1 MVSQTRSLV
10 WFLFIC
16 LIVSTFIG
24 FAQSAT
30 LPTQEVEALRI
41 IGNTLKKTTWNF
53 NVNPC
58 DVASNVAHYIFF
70 VFISYI
76 YRLLKTQNLQGS
88 LPKEFVGLPYLQE
101 INLARNYL
109 NGSIPPEWGAL
120 PLVNL
125 TLLGNRLSGPI
136 PKEIGN
142 ITTLT
147 RLVLE
152 YNQLSGILP
161 PELGNLSNLQRL
173 FLSSNNFSGDIPI
186 TFGKLTNLTD
196 FRISDNSLTGSIP
209 DFIGDW
215 TELESLV
222 SHGSGLSGPI
232 PVSIAG
238 LTKLEELRIS
248 DLTGPGSPVPLLH
261 DISKMKTLILRNC
274 NLTGELPSFLGTN
287 ATLLENLDLS
297 FNQLSGPI
305 PSTYTE
311 LRDVKN
317 FYLTGNMLN
326 GSVPNWMVKEKDR
339 DTIDLSYNNFSEDT
353 NTQECFFERIL
364 NVYCLKSYQ
373 CAKSFYG
380 LHINCGGDEVIIN
393 GTKFNADTY
402 DRAPHVFESTINAW
416 VSSNTGNFIDDHRV
430 PEGSGTIWNNTSE
443 LKMIDPQLYAQARL
457 SAVSL
462 TYYAMCIVNGDYNVN
477 LHFAEFMFKDDQTFK
492 SLGRRI
498 FDIYIQG
505 KLMVKDFNIVEE
517 AGGVGKAVIKTIP
530 VTITDGKLE
539 IRLYWAGKGTVA
551 IPDKGV
557 YGPLISAI
565 SVDPGKNFQPN
576 KICCLS
582 NIQYSFLTNFI
593 IYTFL
598 SAQQK
603 HYNYEEDMMEDH
615 FMLLDLN
622 LIISRYNVFM
632 YM

>member
-1 MVSQTRSLV
+1 MSVAGGGSVDAPVAGDGRAPGVGVPVGGVPGVDL
-10 WFLFIC
+10 
-16 LIVSTFIG
+16 
-24 FAQSAT
+24 A
-30 LPTQEVEALRI
+30 VEALRI
-41 IGNTLKKTTWNF
+41 IGNTLKKKTWTF
-53 NVNPC
+53 SVNPC
-58 DVASNVAHYIFF
+58 DVASNVGGWINPNPVEGSEDAVTCDCSFLNGTVCHVTSI
-70 VFISYI
+70 
-76 YRLLKTQNLQGS
+76 LLKTQDLQGS

-109 NGSIPPEWGAL
+109 NGSIPPEWGVL

-142 ITTLT
+142 ISTL
-147 RLVLE
+147 RSLALE

-161 PELGNLSNLQRL
+161 QELGNLSNLQRL
-173 FLSSNNFSGDIPI
+173 FLSSNNFSGDIPT

-196 FRISDNSLTGSIP
+196 FRISDNSLTGTIP
-209 DFIGDW
+209 DFIGNW

-222 SHGSGLSGPI
+222 SHASGLAGPI

-238 LTKLEELRIS
+238 LTNLEKLRIS
-248 DLTGPGSPVPLLH
+248 DLPGPGSPIAPLQN
-261 DISKMKTLILRNC
+261 ISKMKTLD
-274 NLTGELPSFLGTN
+274 LT
-287 ATLLENLDLS
+287 

-311 LRDVKN
+311 LRDIFDGEYVKWAN
-317 FYLTGNMLN
+317 PKL
-326 GSVPNWMVKEKDR
+326 D
-339 DTIDLSYNNFSEDT
+339 D
-353 NTQECFFERIL
+353 
-364 NVYCLKSYQ
+364 
-373 CAKSFYG
+373 FYG

-393 GTKFNADTY
+393 GTKYNADTY
-402 DRAPHVFESTINAW
+402 DRAPHFFESTINGW

-430 PEGSGTIWNNTSE
+430 PGGSGNIWNNTSE

-477 LHFAEFMFKDDQTFK
+477 LHFAEIMLKDGQTCK

-517 AGGVGKAVIKTIP
+517 AGGVGKVVIKTIP

-539 IRLYWAGKGTVA
+539 IRLSWAGKGTIA

-565 SVDPGKNFQPN
+565 SVDPGSGLDFGVLFKR
-576 KICCLS
+576 
-582 NIQYSFLTNFI
+582 NIDT
-593 IYTFL
+593 
-598 SAQQK
+598 
-603 HYNYEEDMMEDH
+603 
-615 FMLLDLN
+615 
-622 LIISRYNVFM
+622 
-632 YM
+632 

>member
-58 DVASNVAHYIFF
+58 DVASNVGGWRNPNPVEGSEDAVTCDCSFLNGTVCHVTSI
-70 VFISYI
+70 
-76 YRLLKTQNLQGS
+76 LLKTQNLQGS

-353 NTQECFFERIL
+353 NTQECFFERMNLFASSSSVTNNSL

-565 SVDPGKNFQPN
+565 SVDPAKA
-576 KICCLS
+576 L
-582 NIQYSFLTNFI
+582 
-593 IYTFL
+593 
-598 SAQQK
+598 
-603 HYNYEEDMMEDH
+603 
-615 FMLLDLN
+615 
-622 LIISRYNVFM
+622 
-632 YM
+632 